1 MAKKKK
7 SKRSSRKFP
16 RGIRLVNAHLEG
28 VSVRTFQTHRAEL
41 KASLFQ
47 QHGIYALYRRG
58 KLYYVGLAKNLFSRL
73 FQHTHDRHERKWDR
87 FSAYVTRR
95 EHQVKELESL
105 ALRIMVPQGNRVK
118 GRLRGS
124 ADLAPDLVR
133 TILNHHQYSLGELFG
148 GKQAKKAR
156 RRASKWETGAGLL
169 KRINGR
175 RRKLV
180 GWLHGREYHAVLL
193 RSGMI
198 RVDDEEFETPL
209 AAARA
214 ATGRPLNGWAFW
226 RFRERRGWRKLNSLK
241 RG

>member
-1 MAKKKK
+1 MAKQKSNRPSKKT
-7 SKRSSRKFP
+7 P

-28 VSVRTFQTHRAEL
+28 VSVRTFETHLAEL

-58 KLYYVGLAKNLFSRL
+58 KLYYVGLAKNLFGRL
-73 FQHTHDRHERKWDR
+73 FQHTQDRHERKWDS

-105 ALRIMVPQGNRVK
+105 ALRIMIPQGNRVK

-133 TILNHHQYSLGELFG
+133 TILNHHQYALGELFG

-156 RRASKWETGAGLL
+156 RRASKSETGAGLL
-169 KRINGR
+169 KRINGK

-180 GWLHGREYHAVLL
+180 GRLHGREYHAILL
-193 RSGMI
+193 RNGLI
-198 RVDDEEFETPL
+198 KVDGEEYDTPL

-214 ATGRPLNGWAFW
+214 ATGSSRNGWSFW
-226 RFRERRGWRKLNSLK
+226 RFKERGEWYRLKDLKLH
-241 RG
+241 